1 MLSSL
6 TTLYQPTGGQME
18 KRQNYS
24 EKSALVTL
32 LALEQQLIDS
42 TCLFEYIAVAHLKL
56 QSLIPAKN
64 LLVWVSLSDT
74 EKIEY
79 VYEQDEKDIADKP
92 GDTAILPSAIKS
104 PTAWVIRNN
113 KKLIFK
119 RHQTIAEGKWGV
131 GSRSEF
137 WVGLPLRNNL
147 QNSVG
152 ALVVQ
157 SYEKRFAY
165 TEEQINLLRTFSALI
180 AKAVN
185 KHRDVENIASIVVQR
200 TKQLE
205 RELAKKALSEK
216 IQQAV
221 YDIASLNHRKIK
233 LEEVFKTVH
242 KTLNRFIDASNI
254 VISEYRAARN
264 EVYFS
269 YVVDADDL
277 EHYRGKTV
285 TLSSSLTSY
294 IINKR
299 KADLLNQEILKAKR
313 MTGEIVG
320 VVGNAQ
326 FNSWIGAPMISG
338 GDVYGVIFIQ
348 SYDKHIFY
356 TPADVELLQY
366 VATQVATILDIRSK
380 TERSLLAKAEI
391 SKQHQELAAKNSKL
405 QATLEDLKKTQ
416 QKLIQKEKMNALNTL
431 VAGVAHEVN
440 TPLGVCITC
449 ISDSLNRF
457 EKLENAIL
465 KNQLS
470 TKDFLSFIK
479 KRQQLGPLLSSNMT
493 KAIQL
498 VDSFREVSI
507 NSSQPQLMH
516 IQLHQLLLSIKQV
529 FDKTAAASKYKLTI
543 ECPKH
548 IELLTNVQ
556 ALENIISY
564 LISNSVT
571 HAFSTKENGEML
583 LQASLTADTVTLIYS
598 DSGQGMEADHV
609 EKLFYPF
616 FTTQRNQGS
625 KGLGA
630 YHLYNLVTSALQG
643 DIQVHSP
650 AGRGLSF
657 QIDIPTGLSK

>member
-1 MLSSL
+1 
-6 TTLYQPTGGQME
+6 ME
-18 KRQNYS
+18 RRQNYS

-32 LALEQQLIDS
+32 LELEQQMLDS
-42 TCLFEYIAVAHLKL
+42 KCLFEYIAVAHLKL

-64 LLVWVSLSDT
+64 LLVWVCLSEC
-74 EKIEY
+74 EKVEY
-79 VYEQDEKDIADKP
+79 VYEQDEKDIADIP
-92 GDTAILPSAIKS
+92 GDIAILPSAIKS

-119 RHQTIAEGKWGV
+119 RHQAVAEGKWGV

-137 WVGLPLRNNL
+137 WVGLPLRNSL

-157 SYEKRFAY
+157 SYEKHFNY
-165 TEEQINLLRTFSALI
+165 TEEQINLLRIFSALI

-185 KHRDVENIASIVVQR
+185 KHRDVENVAAIVVQR
-200 TKQLE
+200 TKLLE
-205 RELAKKALSEK
+205 QELAKKALSEK

-221 YDIASLNHRKIK
+221 YDIASLNHKKIK

-254 VISEYRAARN
+254 VISEYSAARN
-264 EVYFS
+264 EVYFA
-269 YVVDADDL
+269 YVVDTDDL
-277 EHYRGKTV
+277 EQYRGKTV
-285 TLSSSLTSY
+285 ALSSSLTSY

-313 MTGEIVG
+313 MTGEIIG

-326 FNSWIGAPMISG
+326 FNCWIGAPMISG

-348 SYDKHIFY
+348 SYEKHICY
-356 TPADVELLQY
+356 TPTDVELLQY

-380 TERSLLAKAEI
+380 TQRSLVAKTEI
-391 SKQHQELAAKNSKL
+391 SKQHQELEVKNIKL
-405 QATLEDLKKTQ
+405 QATLEELKKTQ
-416 QKLIQKEKMNALNTL
+416 QKLIQKEKMNALSTL
-431 VAGVAHEVN
+431 VGGVAHEVN
-440 TPLGVCITC
+440 TPIGVCITC

-457 EKLENAIL
+457 EKLESAIL

-470 TKDFLSFIK
+470 TKDFLSFIN
-479 KRQQLGPLLSSNMT
+479 KRQQLGPILSTNIAT
-493 KAIQL
+493 AIQL

-507 NSSQPQLMH
+507 NSSQTQLMH
-516 IQLHQLLLSIKQV
+516 IQLHQLLMSIKQV

-548 IELLTNVQ
+548 IRLLTNVQ
-556 ALENIISY
+556 ALENIIGY

-571 HAFSTKENGEML
+571 HAFSAEEKGGL
-583 LQASLTADTVTLIYS
+583 LIQAYLTADTVTLNYS
-598 DSGQGMEADHV
+598 DSGKGMEADNID
-609 EKLFYPF
+609 KLFYPF

-630 YHLYNLVTSALQG
+630 YHLYNLVTSSLQG
-643 DIQVHSP
+643 DIQVSSP
-650 AGRGLSF
+650 ASRGLSF
-657 QIDIPTGLSK
+657 KIDIPTDLNE